1 MEEKI
6 KSVITQPLK
15 EKDLVI
21 DSISF
26 DNKTL
31 NIILDSNNTIDLDKI
46 VEASRLISDILD
58 KEDFIKNEYLLDVS
72 SKEKGDVK

>member
-1 MEEKI
+1 MEEQI
-6 KSVITQPLK
+6 KSAITNPLK